1 MLSKFSIWHSKITV
15 YRPRDY
21 KGGSI
26 FLTNFR
32 HSIIAL
38 CRRESSLVSAFEMG
52 SAMPITF
59 LDLMVA
65 LFWPLVLSAATWAI
79 AIHALAERDQIS
91 KVVETLTRPN
101 GVKEKRKA

>member
-1 MLSKFSIWHSKITV
+1 
-15 YRPRDY
+15 
-21 KGGSI
+21 
-26 FLTNFR
+26 
-32 HSIIAL
+32 
-38 CRRESSLVSAFEMG
+38 
-52 SAMPITF
+52 MPITF